1 MAISDIN
8 KMMAM
13 YAQPTEFD
21 QNAWKKAF
29 DIANAFTG
37 AENSRTIANENAR
50 KHQENL
56 ATQDW
61 RVKFQNNEYETGI
74 GTNNVNLADLQRR
87 YSNALQTDPS
97 SIQSTIAQNNFNTT
111 QYKIGEQGILGQHE
125 AAKLVARYGFDKN
138 GNAVALPQ
146 VFKNATADGYNPT
159 NPYATSSFYQAGNQE
174 RANQQALSLGI
185 ANNSMGTTI
194 DAAGNVVSTGQIDPQ
209 KLTNNLNMMV
219 ATGMITKEQ
228 ADNLRKGFS
237 IEVPHQEIK
246 RFQPILN
253 PQPQIISPYRLDA
266 QPQQTVNT
274 STAFVQP
281 VVTEQ
286 AQNSQPTQIDY
297 VSMYGVSQPTLDLIK
312 RQAALNNMDIQEA
325 LKQNASR
332 LALAKNGQISQEALN
347 AFILRNIEDEMRSR
361 AIRTKA
367 DEISRSL
374 DPNIFGE
381 ASYIR

>member
-21 QNAWKKAF
+21 QNAWKTAF

-74 GTNNVNLADLQRR
+74 GTNNVKLADLQRL

-97 SIQSTIAQNNFNTT
+97 AIQSTIAQNNFNTT
-111 QYKIGEQGILGQHE
+111 QYKIGEQGILGQDE
-125 AAKLVARYGFDKN
+125 AARLVSQYGFNPD
-138 GNAVALPQ
+138 GTVRSMPQ
-146 VFKNATADGYNPT
+146 VYQAAQADGKQVT
-159 NPYATSSFYQAGNQE
+159 NPYAFSPFWTASNQE
-174 RANQQALSLGI
+174 RANQQALYQDI
-185 ANNSMGTTI
+185 VNNSMGTTI
-194 DAAGNVVSTGQIDPQ
+194 DAAGNVVSTGKIDPQ

-237 IEVPHQEIK
+237 IEQPPQEIK
-246 RFQPILN
+246 RFQSILN

-266 QPQQTVNT
+266 QPQQTV
-274 STAFVQP
+274 SVMPTAAQAFTPPQTP
-281 VVTEQ
+281 VVALTPEQ
-286 AQNSQPTQIDY
+286 Q
-297 VSMYGVSQPTLDLIK
+297 
-312 RQAALNNMDIQEA
+312 QAVLV
-325 LKQNASR
+325 
-332 LALAKNGQISQEALN
+332 
-347 AFILRNIEDEMRSR
+347 R
-361 AIRTKA
+361 A
-367 DEISRSL
+367 
-374 DPNIFGE
+374 
-381 ASYIR
+381 

>member
-21 QNAWKKAF
+21 QNAWKNAF

-111 QYKIGEQGILGQHE
+111 QYKIGEQGILGQDE

-146 VFKNATADGYNPT
+146 VFKNAAADGYNPT
-159 NPYATSSFYQAGNQE
+159 NPYATSYFYQAGNQE

-194 DAAGNVVSTGQIDPQ
+194 DAAGN
-209 KLTNNLNMMV
+209 MMV
-219 ATGMITKEQ
+219 ATGMMTKEQ

-246 RFQPILN
+246 RFQSILN

-286 AQNSQPTQIDY
+286 AQNAQPTQIDY

-347 AFILRNIEDEMRSR
+347 AFILRNIEDEMRIR
-361 AIRTKA
+361 AARTKA
-367 DEISRSL
+367 DEISRRL
-374 DPNIFGE
+374 DPNIFSE

>member
-21 QNAWKKAF
+21 QNAWKNAF
-29 DIANAFTG
+29 DIANAFTN
-37 AENSRTIANENAR
+37 AENNRTVAEAN
-50 KHQENL
+50 K
-56 ATQDW
+56 
-61 RVKFQNNEYETGI
+61 VKTE
-74 GTNNVNLADLQRR
+74 DLKRL

-111 QYKIGEQGILGQHE
+111 QYKIGEQGILGQDEMIKALQSYGINPDGTARTIPE
-125 AAKLVARYGFDKN
+125 AYAAM
-138 GNAVALPQ
+138 Q
-146 VFKNATADGYNPT
+146 ADGKNLV
-159 NPYATSSFYQAGNQE
+159 NPYALSNVWQAGNQE
-174 RANQQALSLGI
+174 RANQQALYLGI

-246 RFQPILN
+246 RFQSIFN

-266 QPQQTVNT
+266 QPQQTVKT
-274 STAFVQP
+274 STAFVHP

-286 AQNSQPTQIDY
+286 AQNAQPAQIDY

-312 RQAALNNMDIQEA
+312 RQAALNNMDVQEA

-347 AFILRNIEDEMRSR
+347 AFILRNIEDEMRVR
-361 AIRTKA
+361 AARAKA
-367 DEISRSL
+367 DEISRRM
-374 DPNIFGE
+374 DPNIFSE
-381 ASYIR
+381 ANYIR

>member
-21 QNAWKKAF
+21 QNAWKNAF

-61 RVKFQNNEYETGI
+61 RVKFQNNAYETGI
-74 GTNNVNLADLQRR
+74 GTNNVKLADLQRL

-97 SIQSTIAQNNFNTT
+97 AIQSTIAQNNFNTT
-111 QYKIGEQGILGQHE
+111 QYKIGEQGILGQDE
-125 AAKLVARYGFDKN
+125 AAKLVSQYGFNPD
-138 GNAVALPQ
+138 GTVRSMPQ
-146 VFKNATADGYNPT
+146 VYQAVQADGKQVT
-159 NPYATSSFYQAGNQE
+159 NPYAFSPFWTASNQE
-174 RANQQALSLGI
+174 RANQQALYQGI

-194 DAAGNVVSTGQIDPQ
+194 DAAGNIVSTGQIDPQ

-219 ATGMITKEQ
+219 ATGMMTKEQ

-237 IEVPHQEIK
+237 IEKPPQEIK
-246 RFQPILN
+246 RFQSILN
-253 PQPQIISPYRLDA
+253 PQPQIISPYRLDV
-266 QPQQTVNT
+266 QPQQTVKT

-286 AQNSQPTQIDY
+286 AQNAQPTQIDY

-347 AFILRNIEDEMRSR
+347 AFILRNIEDEMRVR
-361 AIRTKA
+361 AARAKA
-367 DEISRSL
+367 DEISRRM
-374 DPNIFGE
+374 DPNIFSE
-381 ASYIR
+381 ANYIR